1 MRGIT
6 EPIYPND
13 PRSAKRASL
22 FSLLSPEKGLKLKT
36 MRSNRLVLRKESQN
50 SLMDHDRSI
59 RLQVSLQ
66 RDTWI
71 LRYKNRR

>member
-1 MRGIT
+1 MRGIA

-22 FSLLSPEKGLKLKT
+22 FPEKGLKLKR
-36 MRSNRLVLRKESQN
+36 MRSNRLVLRKESRN
-50 SLMDHDRSI
+50 SLMGHDRSI

-71 LRYKNRR
+71 VKIADRSIDR